1 MAKKLFVLILAGGLV
16 ACGSVENSRYR
27 DTAALEKPPTLALQK
42 MPANA
47 VIDDSIEPKKQ
58 LGGLDEK
65 VVLLDESP
73 KKLLLKLPIMEAW
86 RTLGT
91 ALRQSDM
98 KVTDYDKA
106 KHLYYVS
113 YKSQSTLNSL
123 MGFINKDA
131 SEVIYLL
138 TLEPKDGETLI
149 SATLASNHEQQTRS
163 ANNNPDGVYE
173 NPAEDSDGLIE
184 HLFHVLRDD
193 VKTE

>member
-1 MAKKLFVLILAGGLV
+1 MKNTVLLVLASGLV
-16 ACGSVENSRYR
+16 ACGVSENSRYR
-27 DTAALEKPPTLALQK
+27 DTAMLEKPPILALQK
-42 MPANA
+42 APVNT
-47 VIDDSIEPKKQ
+47 VVDDSIEPKKQ

-73 KKLLLKLPIMEAW
+73 KKLLLKQPIMEGW

-113 YKSQSTLNSL
+113 YKSQGGLNGL
-123 MGFINKDA
+123 MGLINIDIA
-131 SEVIYLL
+131 EVIYLL

-149 SATLASNHEQQTRS
+149 SASLASHHEQRES
-163 ANNNPDGVYE
+163 ANSNPDGIYE
-173 NPAEDSDGLIE
+173 NQSDDSDGLIE